1 MRCDIDVIDGRAD
14 NLEEIFV
21 EKYYA
26 RSRPVIIRHV
36 VEEWIEGRAM
46 LTRPKML
53 LGSHARRTTFQTSRV
68 PYSTRD
74 QYQERTI
81 SDFVKKCMRGSKKK
95 TIKNKGRCVERELLF
110 DRVEG
115 NNTWAERATRGI
127 PKLATLCM
135 KSYPRPAS
143 VRRPQIIVSPP
154 FTGAPFHDHQH
165 AINALFYGAKEW
177 MLGACF
183 FFFACFCL
191 FFGRHCYCFRA
202 TTI

>member
-1 MRCDIDVIDGRAD
+1 
-14 NLEEIFV
+14 
-21 EKYYA
+21 
-26 RSRPVIIRHV
+26 
-36 VEEWIEGRAM
+36 M

-81 SDFVKKCMRGSKKK
+81 SNFVKKCMRGSKKNKKK
-95 TIKNKGRCVERELLF
+95 TTKNKGRCVERELLF

-177 MLGACF
+177 MLGACSF
-183 FFFACFCL
+183 FVCLCFACVLLVFL
-191 FFGRHCYCFRA
+191 DDTVIVFRA
-202 TTI
+202 TTIIGTYTTSLILTNFDTTDSTRLIRRD